1 MDISQQ
7 DLALVL
13 GSLHLQNL
21 DLQGK
26 LAKALARIDEL
37 EGSDTANSDETHK

>member
-7 DLALVL
+7 DLALVI
-13 GSLHLQNL
+13 GQLHLQNL

-26 LAKALARIDEL
+26 LAKALAEIEEL
-37 EGSDTANSDETHK
+37 KASATANSAQTPQ